1 MNTFIYY
8 ANLLLGDS
16 TKSNNTVEQCPRC
29 YVIQLDEHG
38 RDILLIEH
46 TLRDVAE
53 FHDGDKSKG
62 GISILR
68 IKKTY

>member
-16 TKSNNTVEQCPRC
+16 IETNNTVEQCPKC
-29 YVIQLDEHG
+29 YLIQLDEHG
-38 RDILLIEH
+38 NDTLLIEH
-46 TLRDVAE
+46 TLRDVVE
-53 FHDGDKSKG
+53 FHGGDKSKG

-68 IKKTY
+68 TKKT

>member
-16 TKSNNTVEQCPRC
+16 TESPTMVEQCPRC
-29 YVIQLDEHG
+29 YLIQLDEYG
-38 RDILLIEH
+38 NDTLLIEH

-53 FHDGDKSKG
+53 FHGGDKSKG

-68 IKKTY
+68 TKKTY